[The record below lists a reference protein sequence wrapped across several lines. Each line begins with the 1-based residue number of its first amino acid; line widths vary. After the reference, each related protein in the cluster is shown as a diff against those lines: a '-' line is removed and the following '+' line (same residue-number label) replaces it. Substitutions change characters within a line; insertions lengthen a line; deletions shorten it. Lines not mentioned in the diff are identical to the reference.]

1 MSPPRR
7 WFLGNIVFVLVLCES
22 SAFAEDRVP
31 PKVRELMESAKYQQ
45 AHWGLLAVDL
55 KTGDVRYELNSEKLF
70 APAST
75 TKCFSV
81 ACALDA
87 FGADHRFE
95 TPIVRRGEINDRG
108 ELAGDL
114 ILIASGD
121 LTLGGRTTENGEIA
135 FTDGDHTYASGGT
148 ESQLTPQDPLAGLN
162 DLAHQI
168 AKAGIKRVRGDVLI
182 DDRLFDKAEGT
193 GSGPG
198 RLTPIYV
205 NDNLIDFTITP
216 TKAGEPAEVK
226 WRPESKSLRIEL
238 HVETVAKE
246 GKTNTSVRD
255 HGGGRISVHGHI
267 SEGHKPVLRVLE
279 VPDADSFARTLLIE
293 ALNRHGVAVDAPAA
307 ADHPTDKLPPRD
319 VTLGLPSVA
328 KHVSPPFSENARLI
342 LKVSHNQHASTLP
355 LLVAAKHG
363 ERTLSQGLRRQH
375 AFLQRA
381 GVDVETISFGGGA
394 GGARSDFVTPAA
406 AVQLLRYMAT
416 RSDFESYRRALPRLG
431 VDGTLAK
438 SVGTES
444 PAKDKVAAKT
454 GTFYWENL
462 MNANSLLTSKALAGY
477 MTTSKGDTL
486 AFALFVNNAPLRNG
500 LTTTAVGK
508 DLGRICELLF
518 EQP

>member
-1 MSPPRR
+1 MNRIHRR
-7 WFLGNIVFVLVLCES
+7 SVGMVIAVLFLSVLPAV
-22 SAFAEDRVP
+22 AEDRVP
-31 PKVRELMESAKYQQ
+31 PKVRELMESAKYKQ

-55 KTGDVRYELNSEKLF
+55 KTGETRYELNSEKLF

-87 FGADHRFE
+87 FGADHHFE
-95 TPIVRRGEINDRG
+95 TPIVRRGEINDKG
-108 ELAGDL
+108 ELTGDL

-121 LTLGGRTTENGEIA
+121 LTLGGRTTESGEIA

-162 DLAHQI
+162 DLAQQI
-168 AKAGIKRVRGDVLI
+168 AKAGIKRDRVDVLI
-182 DDRLFDKAEGT
+182 DDRLFEKAEGT

-205 NDNLIDFTITP
+205 NDNLIDFTITA

-226 WRPESKSLRIEL
+226 WRPESKSLRIET
-238 HVETVAKE
+238 HVDTVAKD
-246 GKTNTSVRD
+246 GKTDTSVRD

-267 SEGHKPVLRVLE
+267 AEGHKPVLRVLE
-279 VPDADSFARTLLIE
+279 APDANSFARTLLIE
-293 ALNRHGVAVDAPAA
+293 ALNRNGVVVDAPAA
-307 ADHPTDKLPPRD
+307 ADHPHDKLPPRD
-319 VTLGLPSVA
+319 ETLKLPSVA
-328 KHVSPPFSENARLI
+328 KHISPPFSENARLI

-375 AFLQRA
+375 AFLKRV
-381 GVDVETISFGGGA
+381 GVDVDTISFGGGA

-406 AVQLLRYMAT
+406 AVQLLRHMAT
-416 RSDFESYRRALPRLG
+416 RPDFESYRRALPRLG

-438 SVGTES
+438 SVGAES
-444 PAKDKVAAKT
+444 PAKDKVTAKT
-454 GTFYWENL
+454 GTLYWENL

>member
-1 MSPPRR
+1 MSRILR
-7 WFLGNIVFVLVLCES
+7 STRLLVVLVAVVGGV
-22 SAFAEDRVP
+22 SALAEDRVP
-31 PKVRELMESAKYQQ
+31 PKVREVMDSAKYKQ

-55 KTGDVRYELNSEKLF
+55 KTGEVRFERNSEKLF

-87 FGADHRFE
+87 FGADYRFE
-95 TPIVRRGEINDRG
+95 TPIVRRGEVNDKG

-121 LTLGGRTTENGEIA
+121 LTLGGRTTESGEIA
-135 FTDGDHTYASGGT
+135 FTNGDHTYASGGT
-148 ESQLTPQDPLAGLN
+148 ESELTPQDPLAGLN
-162 DLAHQI
+162 ELARQV
-168 AKAGIKRVRGDVLI
+168 AQAGIKRVRGDVLI
-182 DDRLFDKAEGT
+182 DDRLFEKAEGS

-198 RLTPIYV
+198 RLTPICV
-205 NDNLIDFTITP
+205 NDNVLDFTITP
-216 TKAGEPAEVK
+216 AKAGQPAEVK
-226 WRPESKSLRIEL
+226 WRPESKSFRIET
-238 HVETVAKE
+238 HVDTVAKD
-246 GKTNTSVRD
+246 GKTETSVRD
-255 HGGGRISVHGHI
+255 LGSGRISVSGRI
-267 SEGHKPVLRVLE
+267 AEGHKPVLRVLE
-279 VPDADSFARTLLIE
+279 ASDANSFARTLLIE
-293 ALNRHGVAVDAPAA
+293 ALNRRGVEVDAPAS
-307 ADHPTDKLPPRD
+307 ADHPSDKLPPRD
-319 VTLGLPSVA
+319 ETLKLPSVA
-328 KHVSPPFSENARLI
+328 KFVSPPFAENARLI
-342 LKVSHNQHASTLP
+342 LKVSHNLHASTLP

-375 AFLQRA
+375 EFLKRA
-381 GVDVETISFGGGA
+381 GVDVDTISFGGGA

-406 AVQLLRYMAT
+406 AVQLLRHMAT

-438 SVGTES
+438 SVGAES

-454 GTFYWENL
+454 GTLYWENL

-477 MTTSKGDTL
+477 MTTSKGDAL

-500 LTTTAVGK
+500 LTTTLVGK

>member
-1 MSPPRR
+1 MSRR
-7 WFLGNIVFVLVLCES
+7 LRLSRLVVVSVLIVSTL
-22 SAFAEDRVP
+22 SALAEDRVP
-31 PKVRELMESAKYQQ
+31 PKVREVMDSAKYKQ

-55 KTGDVRYELNSEKLF
+55 KTGDVRYELNSAKLF

-95 TPIVRRGEINDRG
+95 TPIVRRGEVNDKG

-121 LTLGGRTTENGEIA
+121 LTLGGRTTESGEIA
-135 FTDGDHTYASGGT
+135 FTNGDHTYASGGT
-148 ESQLTPQDPLAGLN
+148 ESELTPQDPLAGLN
-162 DLAHQI
+162 ELAREV

-182 DDRLFDKAEGT
+182 DDRLFEKAEGS

-198 RLTPIYV
+198 RITPIYV
-205 NDNLIDFTITP
+205 NDNLFDFTITP
-216 TKAGEPAEVK
+216 AKAGQPAEVK
-226 WRPESKSLRIEL
+226 WRPESKSFRIET
-238 HVETVAKE
+238 HVETVAKD
-246 GKTNTSVRD
+246 GKTETSVRD
-255 HGGGRISVHGHI
+255 LGGGRISVSGRI
-267 SEGHKPVLRVLE
+267 AEGHKPVLRVLE
-279 VPDADSFARTLLIE
+279 APDANSFARTLLIE
-293 ALNRHGVAVDAPAA
+293 ALNRQGVDVEAPAA
-307 ADHPTDKLPPRD
+307 ADHPADKLPARD
-319 VTLGLPSVA
+319 ETLKLPSVA
-328 KHVSPPFSENARLI
+328 KFVSPPFAENARLI

-375 AFLQRA
+375 DFLKRV
-381 GVDVETISFGGGA
+381 GVDVDTISFGGGA
-394 GGARSDFVTPAA
+394 GGSRSDYTTPAA
-406 AVQLLRYMAT
+406 TVQLLRHMAT
-416 RSDFESYRRALPRLG
+416 RSDFDAYRRAMPRLG

-438 SVGTES
+438 SVGADS
-444 PAKDKVAAKT
+444 PAKDKVSAKT
-454 GTFYWENL
+454 GTLYWDNV
-462 MNANSLLTSKALAGY
+462 MNASSLLTSKALAGY

-500 LTTTAVGK
+500 LTTTTVGK
-508 DLGRICELLF
+508 DLGHIAELLF